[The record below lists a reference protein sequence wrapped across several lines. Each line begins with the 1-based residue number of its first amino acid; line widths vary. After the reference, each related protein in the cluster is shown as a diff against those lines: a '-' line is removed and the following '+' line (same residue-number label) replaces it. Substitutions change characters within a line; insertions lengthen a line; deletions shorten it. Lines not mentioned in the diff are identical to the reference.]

1 MNIRRALPFAIL
13 FRENIMPRQ
22 PRGPHAGAPSYRE
35 LIALTRRKMR
45 LDIQT
50 QRIANGDDITVEMIS
65 ALSRRHQ
72 YEQQN

>member
-1 MNIRRALPFAIL
+1 M
-13 FRENIMPRQ
+13 
-22 PRGPHAGAPSYRE
+22 
-35 LIALTRRKMR
+35 TRRKMR

-50 QRIANGDDITVEMIS
+50 QLIANGDDITVEMIS